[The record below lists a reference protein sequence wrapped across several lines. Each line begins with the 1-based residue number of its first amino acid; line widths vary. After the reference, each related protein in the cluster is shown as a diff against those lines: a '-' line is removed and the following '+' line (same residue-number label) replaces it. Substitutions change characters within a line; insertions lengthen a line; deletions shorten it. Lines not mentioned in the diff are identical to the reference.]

1 MKKIVKLTE
10 SDLARIVKRIIKE
23 NENASEIDKVLDKIN
38 KYGRESLTFRE
49 KQILDYPDDTD
60 YTFIGGDNVHKF
72 ISLLVKNNLVDVDDL
87 IADSD
92 NEVLYAPFD
101 DEINLVFKT
110 NNLDNGVVKY
120 MASKYTPYYLNNYE
134 NIEHRKEMIKKIR
147 MVEKW
152 ERVLG
157 IKFDFDGALDLTKP
171 L

>member
-1 MKKIVKLTE
+1 MKKIIKLTE
-10 SDLARIVKRIIKE
+10 SDLVRIVKRIIKE

-38 KYGRESLTFRE
+38 KYGIESLTFRE
-49 KQILDYPDDTD
+49 KQILDFPNSDF
-60 YTFIGGDNVHKF
+60 TFEGGDNVHKF

-87 IADSD
+87 IVDGD
-92 NEVLYAPFD
+92 NEVLHAPD
-101 DEINLVFKT
+101 DAEIDLVFKT

-120 MASKYTPYYLNNYE
+120 MASEYTPYYLNDYE

-157 IKFDFDGALDLTKP
+157 IKFDFDGLLDLTKP